1 MGAVL
6 SCPDWDQSRFV
17 TSPVWDQSNFTI
29 FDVFTK
35 PVKSGSIQSRNFT
48 IAVDSG
54 YLLRFRLKQRLTS
67 LNDLH
72 LEAVMS
78 RGPPDI
84 GGMVSL
90 KVDNLSY
97 RWVHISL
104 ERAYQ
109 KLMVARTVGLRWAD
123 PFWVLWKEPIWW
135 FIFWKLWLQLLFY
148 VYYVENIFGPENID
162 FDPKTGS
169 IMYDHVVFWKVAY
182 NDKICLIKNESPLDK
197 LKSKELSFA
206 ISTINHPWF
215 ELIINWAMNRIWVT
229 FSEQNCDP

>member
-1 MGAVL
+1 MYDKWSKDAVL
-6 SCPDWDQSRFV
+6 SCPVWDQSRFV

-84 GGMVSL
+84 AGMVSL

-97 RWVHISL
+97 RWVLISL
-104 ERAYQ
+104 DRGYQ
-109 KLMVARTVGLRWAD
+109 KLMVDRTRPGGPSVWDCWSVLSIMKGTNLRIYILELVVA
-123 PFWVLWKEPIWW
+123 IT
-135 FIFWKLWLQLLFY
+135 FIQTY
-148 VYYVENIFGPENID
+148 MYYV
-162 FDPKTGS
+162 T
-169 IMYDHVVFWKVAY
+169 
-182 NDKICLIKNESPLDK
+182 
-197 LKSKELSFA
+197 
-206 ISTINHPWF
+206 
-215 ELIINWAMNRIWVT
+215 
-229 FSEQNCDP
+229 